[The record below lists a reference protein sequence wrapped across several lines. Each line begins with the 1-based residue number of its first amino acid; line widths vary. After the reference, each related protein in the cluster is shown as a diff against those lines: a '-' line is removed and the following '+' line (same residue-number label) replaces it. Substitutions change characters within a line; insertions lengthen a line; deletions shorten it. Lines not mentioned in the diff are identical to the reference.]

1 MTANIVR
8 NIEKA
13 KRLRTVDE
21 EFGIGRRIDPQA
33 EINAMR
39 LLNTNLELRM
49 VELKEELS
57 KLKKT
62 DKSDVYT
69 VEGLMNGLVGVIDA
83 LWGAYNTS
91 SDRHGLS
98 LIYSKIVSAIED
110 SGGKVF
116 GAEGDI
122 FDCDMYEAVGTD
134 DGNDMLDLYSKN
146 QVTRVILP
154 GLAYNGKLLRPAKV
168 IVRI

>member
-33 EINAMR
+33 EINALR

-62 DKSDVYT
+62 DKSDV
-69 VEGLMNGLVGVIDA
+69 
-83 LWGAYNTS
+83 
-91 SDRHGLS
+91 
-98 LIYSKIVSAIED
+98 
-110 SGGKVF
+110 
-116 GAEGDI
+116 
-122 FDCDMYEAVGTD
+122 
-134 DGNDMLDLYSKN
+134 
-146 QVTRVILP
+146 
-154 GLAYNGKLLRPAKV
+154 
-168 IVRI
+168 